1 MTVPSLI
8 SLTITEAARLI
19 RDRELSPVEL
29 TEAYLTRID
38 EVEPIVRG
46 FAFID
51 RDHAIAEAHR
61 VADELARGG
70 WKGPLHGIPV
80 GVKDIID
87 TADLPTRYGS
97 KAFDD
102 RRPQR
107 DAFAVTRLR
116 QAGAVLIGKNTT
128 QECAVGIACAPT
140 TNPWDT
146 GRVAGGSSGGSAAAV
161 AAGECAVSVG
171 SDTGGSIRI
180 PAAFCGVVGL
190 RPTGGV
196 VSRSGV
202 LPAATSFDRVG
213 PIARTAGDAGILLDA
228 LTGHDP
234 ADPASDT
241 AALAHQRRGASAPL
255 RGARIGVIR
264 EWAEDADPA
273 VAEAFA
279 TAEAIIREHGA
290 ELVDVT
296 CPLPEM
302 VMPTYQAV
310 ALHELAAQHISTVRT
325 RSHLY
330 SPEVLEVIR
339 AGEGVDADSHAR
351 AKADLGRISRAW
363 RSLFADHDLA
373 ACVAPTVPITAC
385 TPEELPALEARAGAF
400 TIPVSLA
407 DLPVVTQPMGR
418 PGGLPAGVQWIG
430 PPFEENRLLGFARE
444 YEQSTDWHLTP
455 APIPGK
461 DVSSPMEASS

>member
-8 SLTITEAARLI
+8 SLTIAEAAPLI

-29 TEAYLTRID
+29 TEAYLDRIND
-38 EVEPIVRG
+38 VESTVRA
-46 FAFID
+46 FAHVD
-51 RDHAIAEAHR
+51 RVHALAQAR
-61 VADELARGG
+61 RAADEIARGD

-80 GVKDIID
+80 GVKDLID

-102 RRPQR
+102 RRPQQ
-107 DAFAVTRLR
+107 DAFVVTRLR

-140 TNPWDT
+140 ANPWDT

-161 AAGECAVSVG
+161 AARECAASVG

-190 RPTGGV
+190 RPTGGI

-202 LPAATSFDRVG
+202 LPAATSLDQAG
-213 PIARTAGDAGILLDA
+213 PIARTAEDAGIVLDA
-228 LTGHDP
+228 LTGHDS
-234 ADPASDT
+234 ADAASDA
-241 AALAHQRRGASAPL
+241 AALARWGRGVSSPL
-255 RGARIGVIR
+255 RGARIGVVR
-264 EWAEDADPA
+264 DWADEAEPA

-279 TAEAIIREHGA
+279 AAAAVITEHGA

-296 CPLPEM
+296 CPLPEL
-302 VMPTYQAV
+302 VIPTYQGV
-310 ALHELAAQHISTVRT
+310 ALYELAAQHSSMVRT

-330 SPEVLEVIR
+330 SPEVLAVIR
-339 AGEGVDADSHAR
+339 AGEGIDADSHAR
-351 AKADLGRISRAW
+351 ARAGLERVRDAW
-363 RSLFADHDLA
+363 RSLFIDRGLA
-373 ACVAPTVPITAC
+373 ACIAPTVPFTAC
-385 TPEELPALEARAGAF
+385 TPDELPELEVRAGAF

-407 DLPVVTQPMGR
+407 DLPVVTQTMGR
-418 PGGLPAGVQWIG
+418 PDGLPAGIQWIG
-430 PPFEENRLLGFARE
+430 PPFEETRLLGFARD
-444 YEQSTDWHLTP
+444 YEQSTDWHLTQASLPRP
-455 APIPGK
+455 AAF
-461 DVSSPMEASS
+461 SPTEARP